1 MAYPD
6 VKLVAPL
13 CIAVERRQYHLDRVS
28 SHDILRF
35 DWRHRDMTFFCTGA
49 CVARSM
55 AEVSL
60 HDCEHMPAR

>member
-13 CIAVERRQYHLDRVS
+13 CIAVEGRQNHLDRVS

-35 DWRHRDMTFFCTGA
+35 DWRHRDMTFMLYGCLCCT
-49 CVARSM
+49 
-55 AEVSL
+55 
-60 HDCEHMPAR
+60 EHGRGQLA